1 MDDGLH
7 IGVCRVE
14 SLVIKVQVVLIVLAD
29 TLLVED
35 TQHLVQPVVDLTV
48 KTRYLH
54 NDTVVIE
61 TVYELVGDAASHW
74 LVLIVEGL
82 MAHIHHRLFYLTH
95 RMSQQIDGYHRQGVP
110 VGAAG
115 DDVLRILVVYAQV
128 LTETQGLGGEPG
140 LLQLYQDKLLFT
152 IGFKDSGTKVDAE
165 N

>member
-1 MDDGLH
+1 M
-7 IGVCRVE
+7 V
-14 SLVIKVQVVLIVLAD
+14 
-29 TLLVED
+29 
-35 TQHLVQPVVDLTV
+35 
-48 KTRYLH
+48 
-54 NDTVVIE
+54 E
-61 TVYELVGDAASHW
+61 TVYELVGDAASHR

-82 MAHIHHRLFYLTH
+82 MAHIHHRFFYLTH

-115 DDVLRILVVYAQV
+115 DDVLGILVVYAQV

-140 LLQLYQDKLLFT
+140 LLQLYQDELLFT